1 MALAAPPEP
10 APPATGDA
18 TGEVPTVLSAAGLNP
33 AVQRARTQTKQ
44 LTDAVRGRVD
54 EESTSAQPTPSP
66 TTAPA
71 AARRIASIALARPTT
86 RLFVS
91 PRGDD
96 GNPGTESAPVRSIN
110 RAAAMARPG
119 TQVVVGDGTYT
130 GSVKTEVNGT
140 ASARIAFVAATRGAA
155 KVVGDTS
162 EDHAWTNSG
171 DYVDIVGFDVSG
183 PNGDGLTTSGSYARI
198 VDNRVHG
205 FAGNCIST
213 ANDGYDLHDIDVIG
227 NRAYGCGRNALDH
240 GIYVSHPGGVVANNI
255 AFGNAGYGI
264 HCWHNC
270 NKLTISN
277 NLVFDNS
284 EGGIVVGQGDGPNN
298 GSVAADHFV
307 VSNNIAVGNGRN
319 GIKESG
325 TTGRNNRFLNNLMW
339 QNGNDR
345 IGLDTGSETGT
356 RVTDPGFMNFR
367 PDGTGDYRLR
377 PGSPAIGTGVELGAP
392 TTDIVGNPRSLTG
405 RVDIGVFQHDAAA
418 SGADAARNSAPTT
431 ATENEHSD
439 SRPASGVD
447 DSASVEEH
455 RHSR

>member
-1 MALAAPPEP
+1 VLVPAAGQLGAGTPDPAPGPEALVALAAPPEP
-10 APPATGDA
+10 APPATDHA
-18 TGEVPTVLSAAGLNP
+18 NVAVPTVLSAAGLDA
-33 AVQRARTQTKQ
+33 AVQRARTQTKR
-44 LTDAVRGRVD
+44 LTDAARGRVD
-54 EESTSAQPTPSP
+54 EAPTSAEPTSGRQGAVASP
-66 TTAPA
+66 Q
-71 AARRIASIALARPTT
+71 RVASIALSRPAT

-96 GNPGTESAPVRSIN
+96 ANAGTESAPVRSIG

-119 TQVVVGDGTYT
+119 TQVVVADGTYT
-130 GSVKTEVNGT
+130 GSVRTEVSGT
-140 ASARIAFVAATRGAA
+140 PDARIAFVAATRGRA

-183 PNGDGLTTSGSYARI
+183 PNGDGLTTSGSFERI
-198 VDNRVHG
+198 VDNQVHG

-227 NRAYGCGRNALDH
+227 NLAYGCGRNALDH

-255 AFGNAGYGI
+255 AHGNAGYGI

-270 NKLTISN
+270 NALTISN

-307 VSNNIAVGNGRN
+307 VSNNIAVENGKE

-325 TTGRNNRFLNNLMW
+325 TTGPHNRFLNNILW
-339 QNGNDR
+339 RNGDDAVSV
-345 IGLDTGSETGT
+345 DTGTATGT
-356 RVTDPGFMNFR
+356 RVEDPGFVDYR
-367 PDGTGDYRLR
+367 RDGTGSYRLR
-377 PGSPAIGTGVELGAP
+377 PGSPAIGAGVRDGAP
-392 TTDIVGNPRSLTG
+392 STDIAGTARPSSGKVDVGVYQR
-405 RVDIGVFQHDAAA
+405 
-418 SGADAARNSAPTT
+418 
-431 ATENEHSD
+431 
-439 SRPASGVD
+439 
-447 DSASVEEH
+447 
-455 RHSR
+455 

>member
-10 APPATGDA
+10 APPATGDATGDA

-119 TQVVVGDGTYT
+119 TQVVVADGTYT
-130 GSVKTEVNGT
+130 GSVKTDASGT
-140 ASARIAFVAATRGAA
+140 ASARIAFVAATRGAV

-213 ANDGYDLHDIDVIG
+213 ANNGYDLHDIDVIG

-270 NKLTISN
+270 NKLRISN
-277 NLVFDNS
+277 NVVFENS

-307 VSNNIAVGNGRN
+307 VSNNIAVDNGKE

-325 TTGRNNRFLNNLMW
+325 TTGPDNRFLNNNLW
-339 QNGNDR
+339 RNGDDDVN
-345 IGLDTGSETGT
+345 LNTGSASGT
-356 RVTDPGFMNFR
+356 RVEDPGFVDFR
-367 PDGTGDYRLR
+367 TDGTGNYRLR
-377 PGSPAIGTGVELGAP
+377 PGSPGIGAGVSDGAP
-392 TTDIVGNPRSLTG
+392 TTDIDGTARPSSGKVDVGAYER
-405 RVDIGVFQHDAAA
+405 
-418 SGADAARNSAPTT
+418 
-431 ATENEHSD
+431 
-439 SRPASGVD
+439 
-447 DSASVEEH
+447 
-455 RHSR
+455 

>member
-1 MALAAPPEP
+1 VLVPAAGQLGAGSADPAPGPEALVALAAPPEP
-10 APPATGDA
+10 APPATDDA
-18 TGEVPTVLSAAGLNP
+18 NVAVPAVLSAAGLDP
-33 AVQRARTQTKQ
+33 AVQRARTQTKR

-119 TQVVVGDGTYT
+119 TQVVVADGTYT
-130 GSVKTEVNGT
+130 GSVKTDASGT
-140 ASARIAFVAATRGAA
+140 ASARIAFVAATRGAV

-213 ANDGYDLHDIDVIG
+213 ANNGYDLHDIDVIG

-307 VSNNIAVGNGRN
+307 VSNNIAVDNGKE

-325 TTGRNNRFLNNLMW
+325 TTGPNNRFLNNLMW
-339 QNGNDR
+339 QNGDDDVN
-345 IGLDTGSETGT
+345 LNTGTARGT
-356 RVTDPGFMNFR
+356 RVEDPGFVDFR
-367 PDGTGDYRLR
+367 TDGTGNYRLR
-377 PGSPAIGTGVELGAP
+377 PGSPGIGAGVPDGAP
-392 TTDIVGNPRSLTG
+392 ATDIDGTARPSSGKVDVGAYER
-405 RVDIGVFQHDAAA
+405 
-418 SGADAARNSAPTT
+418 
-431 ATENEHSD
+431 
-439 SRPASGVD
+439 
-447 DSASVEEH
+447 
-455 RHSR
+455 